1 MKKNLKNLELSIPSI
16 DILESR
22 EIVGGYSVTANI
34 DND

>member
-22 EIVGGYSVTANI
+22 KIVGGYSVNDNL

>member
-22 EIVGGYSVTANI
+22 KIVGEYSVNDNI